1 LVRVRYPTLYYAK
14 RFLVLEIKLIFE
26 EVLLKRRSIR
36 KYKDTPIPRDM
47 VLKLLE
53 AARIAPSA
61 SHKQPWHFIVVENKE
76 TIKQLAKSDWAAKA
90 PLMIVGLADQEAS
103 PNWCSN
109 DLGIAFEHIA
119 LAATSLGL
127 GACWMGQTGRE
138 DLIRKLLNVPE
149 KLIPVAVMPV
159 GVPDET
165 PAPRERKSLASI
177 VSWEKY
183 ASP

>member
-1 LVRVRYPTLYYAK
+1 MN
-14 RFLVLEIKLIFE
+14 FE

-36 KYKDTPIPRDM
+36 RYKDAPIPREKI
-47 VLKLLE
+47 LKILE

-61 SHKQPWHFIVVENKE
+61 SNKQPWHFIVVEKKE
-76 TIKQLAKSDWAAKA
+76 TIKQLAKSEWAAKA

-119 LAATSLGL
+119 LAATNLGL
-127 GACWMGQTGRE
+127 GTCWMGQTGRE
-138 DLIRKLLNVPE
+138 ELIRKLLDIPD
-149 KLIPVAVMPV
+149 KLRPVAVMPI

-165 PAPRERKSLASI
+165 PPPKERKSLDDI
-177 VSWEKY
+177 VSWEKF
-183 ASP
+183 ASSSTGSRQ

>member
-1 LVRVRYPTLYYAK
+1 MN
-14 RFLVLEIKLIFE
+14 FE

-36 KYKDTPIPRDM
+36 RYKDAPVPREKT
-47 VLKLLE
+47 LKILE

-61 SHKQPWHFIVVENKE
+61 SNKQPWHFIVVENRE
-76 TIKQLAKSDWAAKA
+76 TIKQLAKSEWAAKA

-119 LAATSLGL
+119 LAATNLGL
-127 GACWMGQTGRE
+127 GTCWMGQTGRE
-138 DLIRKLLNVPE
+138 DLIRKLLDVPD
-149 KLIPVAVMPV
+149 KLRPVAVMPI

-165 PAPRERKSLASI
+165 PAPKERKSLDDI
-177 VSWEKY
+177 VSWEKF
-183 ASP
+183 ASGPT

>member
-1 LVRVRYPTLYYAK
+1 M
-14 RFLVLEIKLIFE
+14 EIELNFE

-36 KYKDTPIPRDM
+36 RYKDAPVPREKT
-47 VLKLLE
+47 LKILE

-61 SHKQPWHFIVVENKE
+61 SNKQPWHFIVVENRE
-76 TIKQLAKSDWAAKA
+76 TIKQLAKSEWAAKA

-119 LAATSLGL
+119 LAATNLGL
-127 GACWMGQTGRE
+127 GTCWMGQTGRE
-138 DLIRKLLNVPE
+138 DLIRKLLDVPD
-149 KLIPVAVMPV
+149 KLRPVAVMPI

-165 PAPRERKSLASI
+165 PAPKERKSLDDI
-177 VSWEKY
+177 VSWEKF
-183 ASP
+183 ASSPT